1 MTGLKGF
8 IFYIIFVENNVENN
22 VLHQKIEAEQR
33 TGPQFPSF

>member
-8 IFYIIFVENNVENN
+8 IFYIIFVENN